1 MVLAV
6 LFGALLHATWN
17 ALVKSSGDKQLDLA
31 LVHLLGALVALP
43 LLVWVGLPPVA
54 AWPFIGMSLLIH
66 VAYYITL
73 NGAYQHGDLGSTY
86 PIMRGSAPLLV
97 ALGSTALGERLTP
110 AAWLGIGAITVG
122 VLLVGLARPA
132 QALHHGRAIAFALAN
147 AVVIAGYTIVDGR
160 GVRISAEAGY
170 TAASYVVL
178 LFVLDGIPYPALVF
192 AQRSV
197 AARRA
202 MLAYARRRWP
212 LATLGGLAS
221 LGSYWI
227 ALWAMTR
234 APVAAV
240 SALRET
246 SVLFAT
252 AMSVLVL
259 KERFGLQRA
268 CGAVVIVGGVVALR
282 LS

>member
-1 MVLAV
+1 MSVTWLA
-6 LFGALLHATWN
+6 W
-17 ALVKSSGDKQLDLA
+17 Q
-31 LVHLLGALVALP
+31 
-43 LLVWVGLPPVA
+43 
-54 AWPFIGMSLLIH
+54 
-66 VAYYITL
+66 
-73 NGAYQHGDLGSTY
+73 
-86 PIMRGSAPLLV
+86 
-97 ALGSTALGERLTP
+97 
-110 AAWLGIGAITVG
+110 AITS
-122 VLLVGLARPA
+122 P
-132 QALHHGRAIAFALAN
+132 
-147 AVVIAGYTIVDGR
+147 
-160 GVRISAEAGY
+160 
-170 TAASYVVL
+170 
-178 LFVLDGIPYPALVF
+178 
-192 AQRSV
+192 
-197 AARRA
+197 RRA
-202 MLAYARRRWP
+202 TWP

>member
-1 MVLAV
+1 VLAV